1 MNAKELRAKDEAALK
16 QELNDLQNTHFKL
29 RMQKATQQLTNTSSL
44 RTTRRDIARVRTI
57 LTEKAT
63 TKMTETAQSLNRT
76 LVGTVS
82 SSKMEKTV
90 TVLVER
96 KVKHPLYGKYVVKS
110 KKYHA
115 HDEIGCNEGDKV
127 EIAECRP
134 LSKTV
139 SWTVTKVLEKAVV
152 L

>member
-1 MNAKELRAKDEAALK
+1 
-16 QELNDLQNTHFKL
+16 
-29 RMQKATQQLTNTSSL
+29 
-44 RTTRRDIARVRTI
+44 
-57 LTEKAT
+57 
-63 TKMTETAQSLNRT
+63 MTETTKEALTRT
-76 LVGTVS
+76 LDGVVTS
-82 SSKMEKTV
+82 NKMDKTV

>member
-1 MNAKELRAKDEAALK
+1 
-16 QELNDLQNTHFKL
+16 
-29 RMQKATQQLTNTSSL
+29 
-44 RTTRRDIARVRTI
+44 
-57 LTEKAT
+57 
-63 TKMTETAQSLNRT
+63 MTETTKEALTRT
-76 LVGTVS
+76 LDGVVTS
-82 SSKMEKTV
+82 NKMDKTV

-139 SWTVTKVLEKAVV
+139 SWTVTKVLEKAIV